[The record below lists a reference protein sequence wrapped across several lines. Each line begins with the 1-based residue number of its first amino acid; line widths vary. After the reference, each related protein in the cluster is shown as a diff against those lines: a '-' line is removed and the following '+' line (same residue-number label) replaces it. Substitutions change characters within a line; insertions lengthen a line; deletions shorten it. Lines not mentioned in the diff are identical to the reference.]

1 MSVSIEPAAVK
12 PAAVVVNDF
21 VVKFANVNGS
31 GSASANGMFAKS
43 ILRMGVPV
51 AARNIFPSNIQGLP
65 TWFEVRITEAGH
77 LGRRGGVDL
86 MVAMNPQT
94 WDKDLAE
101 IEAGGYLFYDSTKPL
116 PPAKFRDDVTIV
128 GVPLT
133 AMCNDKYA
141 LPRERQLFK
150 NIVYVGALA
159 ALLGIDPA
167 VIEQLLA
174 EQFEGRAKL
183 IAANVEAL
191 HMGVNY
197 VKANLEPLRLK
208 VRKADKVGDRIYVE
222 GNAAAALGAVYGGAT
237 VCAWY
242 PITPSTSLAEA
253 FTGYCEDLRNDPE
266 TGKARYAIVQAEDE
280 IASIGIV
287 IGAGWNGAR
296 AFTCTSGPGISL
308 MTEFIGLSYFAEIPA
323 VIFDVQRGGPS
334 TGMPTRTQQ
343 ADLIGAAYA
352 SHGDTKHPM
361 LLPADPGECFEMGA
375 LAFDLADRL
384 QTTVFVMLDLD
395 IGMNE
400 WLTEPFAWD
409 DTRKLDRGKVMTHDE
424 LEAGRDFGR
433 YLDVDGDGIP
443 YRTYPG
449 VHPSK
454 GGYFTRGTSR
464 NPYARYSEEGA
475 VYVDNMQRLLRKF
488 ETAKALI
495 PAPVRRDA
503 RRQTPN
509 DRVTDGV
516 IYFGS
521 STPAMH
527 EALEALEGQGRQLDA
542 LRVRGFPF
550 CDEVIEFI
558 ADHARVFVV
567 EQNRDAQ
574 LRTLLVN
581 EGEIDPGKL
590 VPVLNYDGSPITAR
604 FIAGQIGQLM
614 ALGQIEAAE

>member
-1 MSVSIEPAAVK
+1 MPIPVERGSLAAEARAQ
-12 PAAVVVNDF
+12 PVVINDF

-94 WDKDLAE
+94 WDRDVAE
-101 IEAGGYLFYDSTKPL
+101 IESGGYLFYDSTKPL
-116 PPAKFRDDVTIV
+116 PPGRFREDITVL

-133 AMCNDKYA
+133 AMCNDRYQ

-150 NIVYVGALA
+150 NVVYLGALA
-159 ALLGIDPA
+159 GLLGIDPA
-167 VIEQLLA
+167 VIETILS
-174 EQFEGRAKL
+174 EQFAGRQKL
-183 IAANVEAL
+183 IDANVEAL
-191 HMGVNY
+191 HLGVTY
-197 VKANLEPLRLK
+197 VKTTYQPLRLQ

-222 GNAAAALGAVYGGAT
+222 GNAASALGAVYGGAT

-242 PITPSTSLAEA
+242 PITPSTSVAEA
-253 FTGYCEDLRNDPE
+253 FTGYCENLRTDPD
-266 TGKARYAIVQAEDE
+266 GKARYAIVQAEDE

-287 IGAGWNGAR
+287 VGAGWNGAR

-352 SHGDTKHPM
+352 GHGDTKHPM

-384 QTTVFVMLDLD
+384 QTTIFVMLDLD

-400 WLTEPFAWD
+400 WLTKPFAWD
-409 DTRKLDRGKVMTHDE
+409 DARQLDRGKVMTHDE
-424 LEAGRDFGR
+424 LEAGADFGR
-433 YLDVDGDGIP
+433 YKDVDGDGIP

-449 VHPSK
+449 VHPNK
-454 GGYFTRGTSR
+454 GAYFTRGTSR

-495 PAPVRRDA
+495 PAPVV
-503 RRQTPN
+503 RQAKRKTK
-509 DRVTDGV
+509 DGV

-521 STPAMH
+521 STPSML
-527 EALEALEGQGRQLDA
+527 EALDHLEGQGRHLDA
-542 LRVRGFPF
+542 MRVRGLPF
-550 CDEVIEFI
+550 SDEVYDFV
-558 ADHARVFVV
+558 AAHDRVFVV

-581 EGEIDPGKL
+581 EGEIDPAKL
-590 VPVLNYDGSPITAR
+590 APVLHYDGTPITAR
-604 FIAGQIGQLM
+604 FIAGEIGQLL
-614 ALGQIEAAE
+614 ALGRSEAAE

>member
-1 MSVSIEPAAVK
+1 MSVSVKAGAAK
-12 PAAVVVNDF
+12 PGAVVVNDF

-65 TWFEVRITEAGH
+65 TWFEVRVTEAGH

-94 WDKDLAE
+94 WDRDVAE

-116 PPAKFRDDVTIV
+116 PPGKFRDDVTV
-128 GVPLT
+128 LGVPLT
-133 AMCNDKYA
+133 AMCNERYQ

-174 EQFEGRAKL
+174 EQFEGRQKL
-183 IAANVEAL
+183 IDANVEAL
-191 HMGVNY
+191 HLGVDY
-197 VKANLEPLRLK
+197 VKADLEPLRLQVK
-208 VRKADKVGDRIYVE
+208 KADKVGDRIFVE
-222 GNAAAALGAVYGGAT
+222 GNSAAALGAVYGGAT

-253 FTGYCEDLRNDPE
+253 FTGYCEDLRTDPD
-266 TGKARYAIVQAEDE
+266 GKARYAIVQAEDE

-287 IGAGWNGAR
+287 VGAGWNGAR
-296 AFTCTSGPGISL
+296 AFTCTSGPGVSL

-384 QTTVFVMLDLD
+384 QTTIFVMLDLD

-400 WLTEPFAWD
+400 WLTKPFAWD
-409 DTRKLDRGKVMTHDE
+409 DARLLDRGKVMTRDE
-424 LEAGRDFGR
+424 LEAGADFGR
-433 YLDVDGDGIP
+433 YKDVDGDGIP

-449 VHPSK
+449 VHPSR
-454 GGYFTRGTSR
+454 GAYFTRGTSR

-488 ETAKALI
+488 EAAKALI
-495 PAPVRRDA
+495 PAPISRPAKRK
-503 RRQTPN
+503 TS
-509 DRVTDGV
+509 DGV

-521 STPAMH
+521 STPSM
-527 EALEALEGQGRQLDA
+527 LEALEHLEGQGCHLDA

-550 CDEVIEFI
+550 CDEVYDFVARHE
-558 ADHARVFVV
+558 RVFVV

-590 VPVLNYDGSPITAR
+590 VPVLHYDGTPITAR
-604 FIAGQIGQLM
+604 FIAGQIGQML